1 MQSDIAAFR
10 FGFGPGKHGSS
21 PFDAA
26 AELGRLENAKPP
38 VADETSRRLAALR
51 DLYDAVAVAK
61 RGQSGDFAAARM
73 NIGRSIRRFLIGDT
87 HAAIVSAVAT
97 DMPFAARLAAFWAN
111 HFSLGTGVPQVS
123 ALAGPFAAGAIE
135 PHVMGYFADL
145 LIAAELHPAMIF
157 YLSLQKSVGPNSP
170 LGKRRGKGLN
180 ENLGREIL
188 ELHTMGAGAGYSQR
202 DVTALAAIMTG
213 WWVSLKQAGT
223 IFVPNRAEP
232 GPKTLLDGKFQGE
245 PGGKDFTDA
254 LRMLAAHPATARHV
268 AGKLAR
274 HFLGPSADAAAE
286 KLAKVF
292 LDSGGYLPEV
302 YYALLDLAE
311 ASAPLGALA
320 RNDFEFVASAL
331 RAANL
336 RPGSL
341 DLKADKDGKPGGNPL
356 TFGAMTVLT
365 QKLWLAPSPKGWPD
379 DPGFWLAPASFARR
393 LRWIPA
399 LVRHMAETEP
409 ADLIAA
415 ALGPLATANTIATV
429 KSASNRLEA
438 LGLVFASPEFNRR

>member
-1 MQSDIAAFR
+1 MQGDIASFR

-21 PFDAA
+21 RFDAA
-26 AELGRLENAKPP
+26 AELGRLENAGPP
-38 VADETSRRLAALR
+38 VSDETSLRLAALR
-51 DLYDAVAVAK
+51 DLYDAVVAAK
-61 RGQSGDFAAARM
+61 RGKTGDLAAARM
-73 NIGRSIRRFLIGDT
+73 NVGRAIHRFLIGDT
-87 HAAIVSAVAT
+87 HAAIVSAAAT
-97 DMPFAARLAAFWAN
+97 DMPFAARLTAFWAN
-111 HFSLGTGVPQVS
+111 HFSLGMGVPQVL
-123 ALAGPFAAGAIE
+123 ALAGPFQAAAIGA
-135 PHVMGYFADL
+135 HVMGYFADL

-157 YLSLQKSVGPNSP
+157 YLSLQESVGPNSP
-170 LGKRRGKGLN
+170 LGKRKAKGLN

-188 ELHTMGAGAGYSQR
+188 ELHTMGADGGYSQR

-213 WWVSLKQAGT
+213 WWVSLKEAGT
-223 IFVPNRAEP
+223 VFARNRAEP
-232 GPKTLLDGKFQGE
+232 GPKTLLDGKFQGDTR
-245 PGGKDFTDA
+245 GKDFTDA
-254 LRMLAAHPATARHV
+254 LRMLAVHPATARHV
-268 AGKLAR
+268 ARKLAH

-311 ASAPLGALA
+311 ASAPLGGLA
-320 RNDFEFVASAL
+320 RNDFEFVVSAL

-336 RPGSL
+336 RTGSL
-341 DLKADKDGKPGGNPL
+341 DLKDGEDGKPNGNPL
-356 TFGAMTVLT
+356 TFGAMAALT
-365 QKLWLAPSPKGWPD
+365 QKLWLAPSPQGWPD
-379 DPGFWLAPASFARR
+379 DPDFWLAPASFARR

-399 LVRHMAETEP
+399 LVRRMAETDP

-429 KSASNRLEA
+429 GSASNRLEA